1 MELLDKQGNLKL
13 FENENS
19 ILVDKSLPKYKA
31 LMNIKKVSVK
41 DDFNE
46 EVNIKYAEVNDPD
59 SVTPDQLFFIDDE
72 RKKKVIEQFK
82 DLKGLREIIGSEKA
96 DKYNIRISSR
106 LLDLVKNFDSSS
118 RLAGTLRFMGSSE
131 EGSRIILNDNRKPSF
146 KEKLE
151 KNFRSFLSGISDNKE
166 KKKEVDDNIYEFSVI
181 DLFDNVKVIS
191 SREHEFK
198 ERLDAYMGLLQ
209 KAISMHQEAQIEKL
223 ISKLSVH
230 IYESILAVSGYNH
243 YITFENLIN
252 LQKKCKKQLD
262 MDYVKN
268 FVRIIPNEVVEKK
281 ILADELHVFDNYVI
295 LHYNPDGKSFELT
308 EKEKEIKKDPILF
321 GVINGSNKLYYI
333 ADWIDELCDLTWEQ
347 VVEKLGEDKT
357 L

>member
-1 MELLDKQGNLKL
+1 
-13 FENENS
+13 
-19 ILVDKSLPKYKA
+19 
-31 LMNIKKVSVK
+31 
-41 DDFNE
+41 
-46 EVNIKYAEVNDPD
+46 
-59 SVTPDQLFFIDDE
+59 
-72 RKKKVIEQFK
+72 
-82 DLKGLREIIGSEKA
+82 
-96 DKYNIRISSR
+96 
-106 LLDLVKNFDSSS
+106 
-118 RLAGTLRFMGSSE
+118 MGSSE

-151 KNFRSFLSGISDNKE
+151 KNFRSFLSGGINKKQE
-166 KKKEVDDNIYEFSVI
+166 KKEDDSIYEFSVI

-268 FVRIIPNEVVEKK
+268 FVRIIPDEVVEKK

>member
-131 EGSRIILNDNRKPSF
+131 EGSRIILNDNRKLSF

-151 KNFRSFLSGISDNKE
+151 KNFRSFLSGGINKKQE
-166 KKKEVDDNIYEFSVI
+166 KKEDDSIYEFSVI

-268 FVRIIPNEVVEKK
+268 FVRIIPDEVVEKK

-321 GVINGSNKLYYI
+321 GVINGSDKLYYI

-347 VVEKLGEDKT
+347 VVEKLGENKT